1 MTWKSS
7 QPSWGIGS
15 MPTHLVR
22 HQSALETIE
31 RVFQSVQAKTFEGR
45 LNVDVLLKVVERRL
59 EQLGVS
65 GGFRISSNI
74 STQRPTRTHPSPV

>member
-1 MTWKSS
+1 MTWKSR
-7 QPSWGIGS
+7 QPSSGIGS
-15 MPTHLVR
+15 MPTYLVR

-45 LNVDVLLKVVERRL
+45 FHIDVLLEVVERRL

-65 GGFRISSNI
+65 GGPRISANI
-74 STQRPTRTHPSPV
+74 STQRTTRTHPSPV